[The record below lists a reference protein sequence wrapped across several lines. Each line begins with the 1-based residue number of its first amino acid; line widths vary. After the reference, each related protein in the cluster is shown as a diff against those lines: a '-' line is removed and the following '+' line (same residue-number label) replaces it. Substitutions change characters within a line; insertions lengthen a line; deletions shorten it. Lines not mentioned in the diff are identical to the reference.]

1 MIIRFR
7 NLTSRMGEV
16 GEPVKYHPGEKIIM
30 QGHNNFSF
38 FLILSGHVG
47 VYSGGQEKV
56 HLAHLSPG
64 EYFGELS
71 CLTGEA
77 PSSTYAAV
85 DSVELMKTGREG
97 LLKLMS
103 DLPDLNRHIIE
114 TLCCMIRQ
122 ESCNFS
128 AAPLSPEETGGG
140 DGLTDAPS
148 LAVRFLAEMAGDYGT
163 PGKYLSPEALE
174 KLKEPGLFSNAGE
187 LREAVERAAILSLGP
202 EIDESMFTAKK
213 QPHPG
218 RPLVGLAL
226 GAGVVRGMA
235 HIGVIRSLKRNGI
248 PVDMAAGT
256 SAGALVGACLA
267 SGVSVDSMD
276 KFARELSWSRVAA
289 PVIPPGKAFLNNE
302 KLGVLL
308 DRIIGGK
315 DFSQLQIPL
324 AVVAADACTGEE
336 VVIREGRV
344 SDAVRASTAIP
355 AIFEPVKLFNRTL
368 VDGATV
374 NMVPASVCRAMG
386 ADIVIAVSV
395 CDFSFESGP
404 PRNIIMAILRY
415 TDLMLKK
422 QVMLAKNQW
431 ADIVISVERPD
442 LAGHSF
448 REARHFI
455 REGERV
461 TDRMIPRIKAIMG
474 AWRG

>member
-16 GEPVKYHPGEKIIM
+16 GERVKYRPGEKMLM

-38 FLILSGHVG
+38 FLILTGHVD
-47 VYSGGQEKV
+47 VYSGGPDKV
-56 HLAHLSPG
+56 HLVRLGPG
-64 EYFGELS
+64 EYFGEIS
-71 CLTGEA
+71 CLTGEG
-77 PSSTYAAV
+77 PSSTYIAV
-85 DSVELMKTGREG
+85 DSAEIMKTDREG

-103 DLPDLNRHIIE
+103 DLPDLNRHILE

-122 ESCNFS
+122 DSCGIQPS
-128 AAPLSPEETGGG
+128 SVEVRGALA
-140 DGLTDAPS
+140 DAPS
-148 LAVRFLAEMAGDYGT
+148 LAVKFLAELAGDYGT

-174 KLKEPGLFSNAGE
+174 KLKEPGLFNTAE
-187 LREAVERAAILSLGP
+187 DLREAVERAAILSLGP
-202 EIDESMFTAKK
+202 EIEASMFTAIK
-213 QPHPG
+213 QPHPE
-218 RPLVGLAL
+218 RPLIGLAL

-235 HIGVIRSLKRNGI
+235 HIGVIRSLEKNRI
-248 PVDMAAGT
+248 PVDMVAGT

-267 SGVSVDSMD
+267 SGVTVDSMD
-276 KFARELSWSRVAA
+276 KFARELSWSRVAV

-302 KLGVLL
+302 KLGLLL

-344 SDAVRASTAIP
+344 SEAVRASPAIP
-355 AIFEPVKLFNRTL
+355 AIFEPVKLFDRTL

-395 CDFSFESGP
+395 SDFSFESGP

-422 QVMLAKNQW
+422 QVMMAKNQW
-431 ADIVISVERPD
+431 SDIVISVVRPD
-442 LAGHSF
+442 LAGYSF

-455 REGERV
+455 REGERA